1 MEGLFATGHIV
12 DLIVGLMVLE
22 WVALAAWHRR
32 TGRGIAPLDAL
43 ASLLAGGFLL
53 LALRAA
59 LTAEPLTTVALWL
72 AGALAAH
79 LTDVARRWRR

>member
-1 MEGLFATGHIV
+1 MEALFANGRIV

-22 WVALAAWHRR
+22 WLALAAWHLR
-32 TGRGIAPLDAL
+32 TRRGIAPVDAL
-43 ASLLAGGFLL
+43 VSLLAGAFLL

-59 LTAEPLTTVALWL
+59 LTAEPWTTVALWL

-79 LTDVARRWRR
+79 LADVARRWRR